1 MDAGGVDAGGLDG
14 MKDEERAAQR
24 SEGIS
29 VARVQGRAGSI
40 APGGLQ
46 GPRKRLAHARAH
58 ARGPPKENLCEAKVL
73 SDERY
78 PPLLCGASVHGSR
91 KLQDELW
98 DEGRGRTTHTRWRA
112 FLHPPS
118 SGP

>member
-1 MDAGGVDAGGLDG
+1 VDAGGLDG

-46 GPRKRLAHARAH
+46 GPRKRLAREGT
-58 ARGPPKENLCEAKVL
+58 REGRQKILCEAKVL
-73 SDERY
+73 SDVHARNGS
-78 PPLLCGASVHGSR
+78 CGCGRCGGIICWSR
-91 KLQDELW
+91 NTLV
-98 DEGRGRTTHTRWRA
+98 R
-112 FLHPPS
+112 
-118 SGP
+118 

>member
-1 MDAGGVDAGGLDG
+1 MDAGGLDG

-46 GPRKRLAHARAH
+46 GPRKRLAREGT
-58 ARGPPKENLCEAKVL
+58 REGRQKILCEAKVL

-78 PPLLCGASVHGSR
+78 APLLCGASVHGSR